1 MPHPP
6 ARPVSTL
13 GGHLVGAA
21 LATRPGCRGGDTRRA
36 PVAGGGGDFGVP
48 EGLSVIGRRP
58 LVVAGGTVGHSEG
71 TACNA
76 GDSSLSGGQLAMVPP
91 PQLRPG
97 TAGGRS
103 AAGGAPRR
111 RRRG

>member
-1 MPHPP
+1 VGTWVGRGWRPGGGGRGGVGG
-6 ARPVSTL
+6 ARP
-13 GGHLVGAA
+13 G
-21 LATRPGCRGGDTRRA
+21 R
-36 PVAGGGGDFGVP
+36 GGGGDFGVP